1 MKTITTMTLSTLA
14 VAIAMLA
21 APTVR
26 AQERYFNAE
35 IGNGQW
41 SAVEPPLAQ
50 QSMQQPMIASPE
62 EAKFASSPNFPDCFH
77 YAVVRGD
84 PKGSGSVM
92 LIRMS
97 SGCVVPSHWHSA
109 NEQLT
114 FTSGTGQVL
123 MKGEQP
129 HTVSAGTYHYVP
141 ANHVHQVTC
150 KDNCTFYRMID
161 GPTDIHYVDAAGN
174 EIATAAAL
182 AAFGEN
188 PGTAVAQK

>member
-1 MKTITTMTLSTLA
+1 MAGNLSYLSEISKTTEEGSPMRIRMVLLA
-14 VAIAMLA
+14 LLMLIGGA
-21 APTVR
+21 A
-26 AQERYFNAE
+26 
-35 IGNGQW
+35 
-41 SAVEPPLAQ
+41 LAQ

-62 EAKFASSPNFPDCFH
+62 EAKFASSPSFPDCFH

-129 HTVSAGTYHYVP
+129 QTVSAGTYHYVP
-141 ANHVHQVTC
+141 AKHVHQVTC

-174 EIATAAAL
+174 EIATNAAL